1 MTLREVAQQL
11 GKSESTIY
19 KNFKRTQETLKKKGV
34 ILTKWGVDD
43 YEIEYEEQDED
54 KETYL
59 EKMRRE
65 YKESKGDK

>member
-19 KNFKRTQETLKKKGV
+19 KNFKRTQETLKKKSI

-65 YKESKGDK
+65 YKENKGDK

>member
-19 KNFKRTQETLKKKGV
+19 KNFKRTQETLKKKG
-34 ILTKWGVDD
+34 IWGVDD

>member
-11 GKSESTIY
+11 GQSESTIY
-19 KNFKRTQETLKKKGV
+19 KNFKRTQETLKKKGI

-65 YKESKGDK
+65 YKENKGDK